1 MRKVNKMEAT
11 FQKIENVIK
20 IIKGNKRYQIALY
33 VALCVIIAL
42 GSRIQQASV
51 DKQKYTLMM
60 DERVA
65 QVSAEYEATIE
76 QMKEDHYAEIVRI
89 VNDYETLTPEDVMR
103 EEGEYIAKVMYGTAR
118 NHSERDQRTLVWC
131 ILNRVDHSSFPDTIQ
146 GVCQQNSQW
155 IGYSDEN
162 PILENLYEVAIK
174 ELETWHNGYRPVTED
189 YVYMSWSSK
198 EIVLRDTYN
207 STKSTR
213 HWQAG

>member
-1 MRKVNKMEAT
+1 MRKVSKMETAL
-11 FQKIENVIK
+11 QKIEKVIK
-20 IIKGNKRYQIALY
+20 AIKGNKRYQIALY
-33 VALCVIIAL
+33 VALCIVIAL

-65 QVSAEYEATIE
+65 QISAEYEATIE

-131 ILNRVDHSSFPDTIQ
+131 ILNRVDHASFPDTVQ

-155 IGYSDEN
+155 IGYSDDN
-162 PILENLYEVAIK
+162 PVLEDLYDIATK

-207 STKSTR
+207 STKTTR